1 MAWVFSDGS
10 GPNSVWFHRWE
21 QAYGWYLSSTARPE
35 AKLRQAL
42 EAAGFPLADLV
53 EHGMGYKDGG
63 EDVRGFRAA
72 VLGDTVRPSLSLLLR
87 AAMAEAR
94 VTSDPAGNRKLSKVT
109 QGGRRARGGGRRRG
123 CRYPGRRPRLP
134 AVARRREEAPGL
146 ALPRSGVKARCQE
159 SELIRSSKNVVKR
172 RYSDDDS

>member
-35 AKLRQAL
+35 AELRQAL

-109 QGGRRARGGGRRRG
+109 QGGRRARAEDDAAAAAILAVALGFRRWHGGGRKHRG
-123 CRYPGRRPRLP
+123 WRYHG
-134 AVARRREEAPGL
+134 AA
-146 ALPRSGVKARCQE
+146 
-159 SELIRSSKNVVKR
+159 
-172 RYSDDDS
+172 

>member
-35 AKLRQAL
+35 AELRQAL
-42 EAAGFPLADLV
+42 EAAGFPLTDLV
-53 EHGMGYKDGG
+53 ERGMGYKDGG

-72 VLGDTVRPSLSLLLR
+72 VLGDTVRPSLSLAPGR
-87 AAMAEAR
+87 YGRGPGHVRSGREPEVIEGHAR
-94 VTSDPAGNRKLSKVT
+94 RTPGA
-109 QGGRRARGGGRRRG
+109 GGGRRRG

-159 SELIRSSKNVVKR
+159 SERIRSSKNVVKR